1 VPSFEDLLAEGA
13 ASDVAG
19 WDFSWFEG
27 RATEERPPWGY
38 ARMLGERMS
47 ALARVR
53 NAAALD
59 LQTGGG
65 EVLATVAGAPQ
76 LLIATESWPPNIEV
90 AGRNLAR
97 LGAQVVPV
105 DSELSDLP
113 FENATF
119 DLVVSRHR
127 VAVPWSEVARVLKP
141 GGTYFSQDV
150 GDGSVRELTEF
161 MMGPLSESDAPARH
175 PKRSVRAAEEAG
187 LTVTDLRE
195 FRGRMEFYDVAAVAH
210 FLRKVIWIVP
220 GFTVGAYRDRLCAL
234 HNSIQTDGPFV
245 ATTVRFLIE
254 ARKRSSD

>member
-1 VPSFEDLLAEGA
+1 VPSFEELLAEGA
-13 ASDVAG
+13 AIDVAG

-47 ALARVR
+47 GLARAR
-53 NAAALD
+53 SAAALD

-65 EVLATVAGAPQ
+65 EVLATVPAAPRV
-76 LLIATESWPPNIEV
+76 LLATESWPPNISV
-90 AGRNLAR
+90 ARRNLTR
-97 LGAQVVPV
+97 LAAQVVPV

-113 FENATF
+113 FEDATF
-119 DLVVSRHR
+119 DLVVSRHP
-127 VAVPWSEVARVLKP
+127 VAIPWSEVARVLKP
-141 GGTYFSQDV
+141 GGSYFSQEV

-161 MMGPLSESDAPARH
+161 LMGPLSEADASARH
-175 PKRSVRAAEEAG
+175 PIRSVRAAEEAG

-195 FRGRMEFYDVAAVAH
+195 FRGRIEFYDVAAVVH

-220 GFTVGAYRDRLCAL
+220 GFTVDAYRDRLRAL
-234 HNSIQTDGPFV
+234 HNSIQVDGPFI
-245 ATTVRFLIE
+245 ATTARFLIE

>member
-1 VPSFEDLLAEGA
+1 MPSFEELLAEGA
-13 ASDVAG
+13 AIDVAG
-19 WDFSWFEG
+19 WGFSWFDG

-47 ALARVR
+47 GLAREP

-65 EVLATVAGAPQ
+65 EVLATVPAAPRV
-76 LLIATESWPPNIEV
+76 LLATESWPPNISV
-90 AGRNLAR
+90 ARRKLSR

-105 DSELSDLP
+105 DNELSDLP
-113 FENATF
+113 FDDATF
-119 DLVVSRHR
+119 DMVVSRHP

-141 GGTYFSQDV
+141 GGTYFSQEV

-161 MMGPLSESDAPARH
+161 LMGPLSDADASARH
-175 PKRSVRAAEEAG
+175 PSRSVRAAEEAG

-195 FRGRMEFYDVAAVAH
+195 FRGRIEFYDVAAVVH

-220 GFTVGAYRDRLCAL
+220 GFTVDAYRDRLRVL
-234 HNSIQTDGPFV
+234 HNRIQADGPFI
-245 ATTVRFLIE
+245 ATTARFLIE
-254 ARKRSSD
+254 ARKRSSG